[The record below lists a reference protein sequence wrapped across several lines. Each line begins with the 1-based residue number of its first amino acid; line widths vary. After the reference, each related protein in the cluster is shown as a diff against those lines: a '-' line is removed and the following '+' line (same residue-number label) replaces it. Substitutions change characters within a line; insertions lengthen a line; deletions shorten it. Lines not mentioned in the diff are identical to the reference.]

1 MRGQISLEFSILFLA
16 LLIVVIIS
24 TMTPGMYG
32 YKKTIESSSASLGHA
47 ALSKLKTNID
57 MLSVADVGSKK
68 TILIKSPSAVWTI
81 DNRTIILK
89 GNGYNISTTCSVDL
103 KTNNNNYSTNMS
115 GITVELIKNESDTIY
130 INWIG

>member
-1 MRGQISLEFSILFLA
+1 MRGQVSLEFSILFLA
-16 LLIVVIIS
+16 LLIVVIVS

-47 ALSKLKTNID
+47 ALSTLKTNIE

-68 TILIKSPSAVWTI
+68 TILIKSPPAVWTI
-81 DNRTIILK
+81 DNRTITLK

>member
-16 LLIVVIIS
+16 LLIVVIVS

-47 ALSKLKTNID
+47 ALSTLKTNIE

-68 TILIKSPSAVWTI
+68 TILIKSPPAVWTI

-89 GNGYNISTTCSVDL
+89 GNGYNISTTCSMDL
-103 KTNNNNYSTNMS
+103 RTNNNNYSTNMS
-115 GITVELIKNESDTIY
+115 GITVILTRNENNIY
-130 INWIG
+130 INWTN